1 MSLLSVLS
9 EKKIKKIPSSLI
21 FSDFNTIS
29 YNSNREKKKQRNI
42 FSLSPSHKNL
52 KNKNIYNK
60 INELFIEGKF
70 KKKIINGKKLLKK
83 NSIFHILNND
93 KKTKKLPDLK
103 LEFFQNSKTI
113 IPKLIRQKDMNNYI
127 LRDFGNENF
136 NFINNIQKKEVMNDN
151 FYKIKNKKLENKIKQ
166 RLIKFENHKQNSVY
180 DAKVLDY
187 LFQKNRNLKKNVKRN
202 DSKILFQNKKSR
214 NIQNE
219 FNYINSEKL
228 YCSIKKKHENYLK
241 SKIKEQGIFLSK
253 NLTFLKNE
261 EVKNIESSNDEI
273 EMEINSDNI
282 EKNEKIIK
290 KSDSQ
295 KQKYKKPELFKN
307 NLYHTIDL
315 YKIIKIAKDLNSM
328 GNDDDNDLN
337 NDNIKLFKKER
348 KEIEYKIAKL
358 SKDKSCPDYL
368 KIKLKNK
375 TIEKFNGATGK
386 YFGV

>member
-9 EKKIKKIPSSLI
+9 EKNIKKIPSNLI
-21 FSDFNTIS
+21 FSDYNTIS
-29 YNSNREKKKQRNI
+29 YNSNRKKKKQRKI

-70 KKKIINGKKLLKK
+70 KKKIVNGKKLLKR

-103 LEFFQNSKTI
+103 LELIQNSKTI

-136 NFINNIQKKEVMNDN
+136 NFVNNIQKKEVMNDN
-151 FYKIKNKKLENKIKQ
+151 FYKIKNKRLENRTKQ

-187 LFQKNRNLKKNVKRN
+187 LLQKNRKSKNNVKRK
-202 DSKILFQNKKSR
+202 DSKILIQNKKSR

-273 EMEINSDNI
+273 EMEINSDSN

-290 KSDSQ
+290 KSDSK

-358 SKDKSCPDYL
+358 SKDKSCPVYL

>member
-1 MSLLSVLS
+1 M
-9 EKKIKKIPSSLI
+9 
-21 FSDFNTIS
+21 
-29 YNSNREKKKQRNI
+29 
-42 FSLSPSHKNL
+42 SPSHKNL

-273 EMEINSDNI
+273 EMEINSDNN